1 MLSLQP
7 TTVVTAG
14 LTDAEL
20 QCKLK
25 EGTRIVVIRD
35 LETGEV
41 IAVYVIHGDYWEPC
55 K

>member
-7 TTVVTAG
+7 RTVVSAG

-20 QCKLK
+20 QCKLN

-35 LETGEV
+35 SETGEV
-41 IAVYVIHGDYWEPC
+41 IAVYVIHGDYWESC